1 MTKYGGGPAG
11 PQPGVETG
19 QEPIWGI
26 RGTGIE
32 ARAATED
39 TLVFYVNHAHAAASD
54 DNYGTDMNAPLQ
66 HIQEL
71 IDRETGTSATEP
83 ELQDGSIIYVSGDVA
98 ESIVTPTVGTM
109 PTDIHLIGVGSRFR
123 PTWSSGAAASPCLD
137 LRTTGWTIDGFEF
150 ECPASSAGIILR
162 DTIPVASD
170 SAYKTTIQNCTFDG
184 LWGGLYGIDFSGAPH
199 RVCIY
204 NNWFVEM
211 HQAANDAACIFVSAT
226 PNASAYQCE
235 IIGNRFMDSDNYVMG
250 NAAGVGFNVSLFKD
264 NVFEEGVLL
273 IPALYLDLRG
283 GTRGYNI
290 VTGNFFGGAYTNVG
304 GYFAN
309 PATPNSCWIG
319 NTTDPTPGTVAD
331 NGLTVAVP
339 A

>member
-26 RGTGIE
+26 AGTGIE

-71 IDRETGTSATEP
+71 IDRETGASATEP

-150 ECPASSAGIILR
+150 ECPASSAGIIVR
-162 DTIPVASD
+162 EVPASSY

-184 LWGGLYGIDFSGAPH
+184 LWSGRYGIEFSGAPH

-204 NNWFVEM
+204 NNWFIEM
-211 HQAANDAACIFVSAT
+211 HQAANNAFCIYVTDST
-226 PNASAYQCE
+226 HTNPYQCE
-235 IIGNRFMDSDNYVMG
+235 IIGNHFKDSDNYVG
-250 NAAGVGFNVSLFKD
+250 SLGSIRGFNVSYFID

-273 IPALYLDLRG
+273 IPAIYLDLRG
-283 GTRGYNI
+283 GSQGMNI
-290 VTGNFFGGAYTNVG
+290 VTKNFMGGAYTNVG
-304 GYFAN
+304 GYWAHA
-309 PATPNSCWIG
+309 ATTASHWVG
-319 NTTDPTPGTVAD
+319 NIAEPTPATVAD
-331 NGLTVAVP
+331 NGLTITVP